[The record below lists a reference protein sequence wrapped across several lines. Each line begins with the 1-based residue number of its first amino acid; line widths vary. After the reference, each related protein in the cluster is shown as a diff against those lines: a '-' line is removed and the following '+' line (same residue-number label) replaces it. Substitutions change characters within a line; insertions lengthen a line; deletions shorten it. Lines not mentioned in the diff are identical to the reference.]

1 MTPREAQIREIERV
15 KDALRR
21 TRSEKL
27 RKQYE
32 IHLKRLQAE
41 LRIYDAYREGRRS

>member
-1 MTPREAQIREIERV
+1 MTPREAQVNEIERV

-27 RKQYE
+27 RKQYK
-32 IHLKRLQAE
+32 IHLKRLQTE